1 MGLNPLK
8 ATLKSLC
15 LKFAHQINNYGK
27 PSLIPILFF
36 IFNESYILLKMKIVY
51 TILCFLA
58 VTTSGFSQSKQKENL
73 LLDNGVSEQMARF
86 RKHQI
91 SNVQYILFFGI
102 PNQKNED
109 INSNLNL
116 MVTLSDLS
124 QPLYLDFKEKT
135 SKIKAIQVN
144 GKSAA
149 IVHEK
154 GHIVLAAKD
163 LVLGKNNISIS
174 FIAGNLSL
182 NRNDDFLYTLLVP
195 DRASTL
201 FPCFDQPDIKATYQL
216 TLSVPKEWS
225 VLAGADVAEKLDKG
239 DFISYTFGES
249 DKMSTYLF
257 SFVAGKFKSVTQK
270 PGNLEMTMLYREN
283 NAEKIRVSTDTIFK
297 LHQQSLEF
305 LEKYTHYK
313 FPFQKLDFASIP
325 VFQYGGMEHVGAIQY
340 RESTLFLDNSATDS
354 EKLDRAKLIAHE
366 TSHMWF
372 GDLVTM
378 KWFDDVWMKEVF
390 ANFMADKIMNPIFPK
405 VNHNL
410 QFLTAHYPN
419 AYAEDRSLGTHPIK
433 QNLENLKNAGSLYGA
448 IIYNKAP
455 IMMRQLEASMGKEA
469 FQKGI
474 EKYIKKYANDNADWN
489 NLVEI
494 LDTETPLDMK
504 KWSEVWVNKYG
515 RAIFNNQIKYDAQNR
530 ISSFEIWQEAE
541 GKSDNVW
548 PQIFDIG
555 LVYPDQVK
563 ILSVNIK
570 DRNLSLKEAIGL
582 EKPLSIICNYN
593 GFGYGVF
600 PLDGNIESV
609 LTLKDEVARAS
620 TYINIYENTLTGNG
634 TPSKAFDCFL
644 KGIQQ
649 EENELVLKTIT
660 NQTSNVFWK
669 FLTEKQQTKAQ
680 KQLEDVLYKR
690 LEENLPSN
698 IKKTLFNLFSSI
710 AYSDSAKAKLYALWS
725 KEKVITGLKLNED
738 DYTNMA
744 MNLAIFQHEKAD
756 EILNKARTA
765 ITNPDKQKRFDFLLP
780 SLSQDEKVRDA
791 FVQSLKKDENREK
804 ESWVS
809 VGLANIHHP
818 LRQQSAK
825 KYIRFSLDLTEEI
838 QRTGDIFF
846 PKDWLNNT
854 IGKYA
859 SKYAFDEVQRFLKE
873 NPNFSPILKRKL
885 LQATDG
891 LYRAQNIKK
900 ETE

>member
-1 MGLNPLK
+1 MK
-8 ATLKSLC
+8 IHYSFLC
-15 LKFAHQINNYGK
+15 LFT
-27 PSLIPILFF
+27 F
-36 IFNESYILLKMKIVY
+36 I
-51 TILCFLA
+51 TI
-58 VTTSGFSQSKQKENL
+58 GFSQSKQKGNL
-73 LLDNGVSEQMARF
+73 VLENGVSEQMAIF

-91 SNVQYILFFGI
+91 SNVSYGLSFEI
-102 PNQKNED
+102 PKQKD
-109 INSNLNL
+109 QAIISNLKL
-116 MVTLSDLS
+116 DLTLSDLS

-135 SKIKAIQVN
+135 ENIKSVSAN
-144 GKSAA
+144 GKNIA
-149 IVHEK
+149 ILHEK
-154 GHIVLAAKD
+154 GHVVIPIESLIS
-163 LVLGKNNISIS
+163 GKNIITIS

-201 FPCFDQPDIKATYQL
+201 FPCFDQPDIKATYK
-216 TLSVPKEWS
+216 LSLMVPKDWS
-225 VLAGADVAEKLDKG
+225 VLAGADVKEKVEKG
-239 DFISYTFGES
+239 DFTAYTFGES

-257 SFVAGKFKSVTQK
+257 SFVAGKFKTVTQK
-270 PGNLEMTMLYREN
+270 PGNVEMTMLYREN
-283 NAEKIRVSTDTIFK
+283 NPEKIQVSTDTIFK
-297 LHQQSLEF
+297 LHEQSLEF
-305 LEKYTHYK
+305 LEKYTNYK

-410 QFLTAHYPN
+410 QFFSAHYSN

-433 QNLENLKNAGSLYGA
+433 QHLANLKDAGSLYGA

-489 NLVEI
+489 SLVEI
-494 LDTETPLDMK
+494 LDAETPLDIK
-504 KWSEVWVNKYG
+504 EWSQVWVNRWG
-515 RAIFNNQIKYDAQNR
+515 RAIFTDRIKYDTQGR
-530 ISSFEIWQEAE
+530 ISAFEIEQEAE
-541 GKSDNVW
+541 GKSDNIW
-548 PQIFDIG
+548 PQVFQIG
-555 LVYPDQVK
+555 LVYSDNVK
-563 ILSVNIK
+563 ILNVNIK
-570 DRNLSLKEAIGL
+570 EKSLLLKEAVGL
-582 EKPLSIICNYN
+582 EKPILVVYNYN

-600 PLDGNIESV
+600 PLDGNNLDAILS
-609 LTLKDEVARAS
+609 LKDEMARAS
-620 TYINIYENTLTGNG
+620 SYSNLYENTLIGNIS
-634 TPSKAFDCFL
+634 PIKAFDCFL
-644 KGIQQ
+644 KGIQT
-649 EENELVLKTIT
+649 EENELVLKIA
-660 NQTSNVFWK
+660 SNNLNSIFWR
-669 FLTEKQQTKAQ
+669 FLTEKQQHKVQ
-680 KQLEDVLYKR
+680 KQLETVLYER
-690 LEENLPSN
+690 LQTNLTSN

-710 AYSDSAKAKLYALWS
+710 AYSDSAKAKLYQIWN
-725 KEKVITGLKLNED
+725 KEVVIPNLKLNED
-738 DYTNMA
+738 DYTNIA
-744 MNLAIFQHEKAD
+744 MNLAIFKHEKAD
-756 EILNKARTA
+756 EILEKTRTT
-765 ITNPDKQKRFDFLLP
+765 ITNPDKQKRFEFLLP
-780 SLSQDEKVRDA
+780 SLSKDESVRAA
-791 FVQSLKKDENREK
+791 FMESLKDDKNREK
-804 ESWVS
+804 EAWVS

-818 LRQQSAK
+818 LRQESAQ

-854 IGKYA
+854 IGKYS

-885 LQATDG
+885 FQATDG

>member
-1 MGLNPLK
+1 
-8 ATLKSLC
+8 
-15 LKFAHQINNYGK
+15 
-27 PSLIPILFF
+27 
-36 IFNESYILLKMKIVY
+36 MKIRY
-51 TILCFLA
+51 SFLSFFTII
-58 VTTSGFSQSKQKENL
+58 TIGFSQSKQKESSL
-73 LLDNGVSEQMARF
+73 LENGVSEQLAVF

-91 SNVQYILFFGI
+91 SNVSYGLSFEI
-102 PNQKNED
+102 PNQKDQEISSSLTLD
-109 INSNLNL
+109 L
-116 MVTLSDLS
+116 TLSDLS
-124 QPLYLDFKEKT
+124 QPLYLDFKEK
-135 SKIKAIQVN
+135 SLNLKSVSAN
-144 GKSAA
+144 GKNIAV
-149 IVHEK
+149 VHEK
-154 GHIVLAAKD
+154 GHIVIPIES
-163 LVLGKNNISIS
+163 LVSGKNTITIS

-182 NRNDDFLYTLLVP
+182 NRNDDYLYTLLVP

-201 FPCFDQPDIKATYQL
+201 FPCFDQPDIKATYK
-216 TLSVPKEWS
+216 LSMTVPKEWK
-225 VLAGADVAEKLDKG
+225 VLAGADVTAKVEKG
-239 DFISYTFGES
+239 DSTSYTFGES

-257 SFVAGKFKSVTQK
+257 SFVAGKFNNVTQK
-270 PGNLEMTMLYREN
+270 PGLEMTFLYREN
-283 NAEKIRVSTDTIFK
+283 DKGKIESSTDTIFS
-297 LHQQSLEF
+297 LHQQSLDF

-325 VFQYGGMEHVGAIQY
+325 GFQYGGMEHVGAIQY

-410 QFLTAHYPN
+410 QFFSAHYAN

-433 QNLENLKNAGSLYGA
+433 QHLANLKDAGSLYGS

-474 EKYIKKYANDNADWN
+474 EKYIQKYANDNADWN

-494 LDTETPLDMK
+494 LDDETSLDMK
-504 KWSEVWVNKYG
+504 KWSEVWVNKSG
-515 RAIFNNQIKYDAQNR
+515 RAIFTDQIEYDAQNR
-530 ISSFEIWQEAE
+530 IATFEIQQNAE
-541 GKSDNVW
+541 DKSENIWPQVFQIGLIYADNVKVL
-548 PQIFDIG
+548 D
-555 LVYPDQVK
+555 VT
-563 ILSVNIK
+563 IK
-570 DRNLSLKEAIGL
+570 DKNLLLNDAVGL
-582 EKPLSIICNYN
+582 EKPLAIVYNYD

-600 PLDGNIESV
+600 PLDGNNLNYIS
-609 LTLKDEVARAS
+609 TLQDEVARAS
-620 TYINIYENTLTGNG
+620 SYSNLYENMLIGNVS
-634 TPSKAFDCFL
+634 TQKAFDCFFR
-644 KGIQQ
+644 GIQT
-649 EENELVLKTIT
+649 EENELVLRIA
-660 NQTSNVFWK
+660 SNNLNAVYWR
-669 FLTEKQQTKAQ
+669 FLTNKQQDKVQ
-680 KQLEDVLYKR
+680 KLLSSTLFTR
-690 LEENLPSN
+690 LQTNLSPN

-710 AYSDSAKAKLYALWS
+710 AHSNSAKAKLYQIWN
-725 KEKVITGLKLNED
+725 KEIVIPNLKLNED

-744 MNLAIFQHEKAD
+744 MNLSIFKHKKAD
-756 EILNKARTA
+756 EILKRAKTA
-765 ITNPDKQKRFDFLLP
+765 ITNPDKLKRFEFLLP
-780 SLSQDEKVRDA
+780 SLSKDESVRDA
-791 FVQSLKKDENREK
+791 FMESLKDDKNREK

-809 VGLANIHHP
+809 TGLSNIHHP
-818 LRQQSAK
+818 LRQESAQ
-825 KYIRFSLDLTEEI
+825 KYIRFSLDLTDEI

-854 IGKYA
+854 IGKYS

-885 LQATDG
+885 FQATDG

>member
-1 MGLNPLK
+1 
-8 ATLKSLC
+8 
-15 LKFAHQINNYGK
+15 
-27 PSLIPILFF
+27 
-36 IFNESYILLKMKIVY
+36 MKIRY
-51 TILCFLA
+51 SLLCFF
-58 VTTSGFSQSKQKENL
+58 TFMTIGFSQSKQYGNL
-73 LLDNGVSEQMARF
+73 VLENGVSEQMAIF
-86 RKHQI
+86 RKEQI
-91 SNVQYILFFGI
+91 SNVSYGLSFEI
-102 PNQKNED
+102 PNQKDQD
-109 INSNLNL
+109 IISVLNL
-116 MVTLSDLS
+116 ELTVSDLS
-124 QPLYLDFKEKT
+124 QPLYLDFKEK
-135 SKIKAIQVN
+135 SQNIKSVSAN
-144 GKSAA
+144 GKNIA
-149 IVHEK
+149 ILHEK
-154 GHIVLAAKD
+154 GHIVIPVESLIS
-163 LVLGKNNISIS
+163 GKNTITIS

-201 FPCFDQPDIKATYQL
+201 FPCFDQPDIKATYKLSL
-216 TLSVPKEWS
+216 TFPKDWS
-225 VLAGADVAEKLDKG
+225 VLAGADVKEKVEKG
-239 DFISYTFGES
+239 DFTAYTFGES

-283 NAEKIRVSTDTIFK
+283 NPEKIKFSTDTIFK

-305 LEKYTHYK
+305 LEKYTNYK

-340 RESTLFLDNSATDS
+340 RESTLFLDNSATES

-410 QFLTAHYPN
+410 QFFSAHYSN

-433 QNLENLKNAGSLYGA
+433 QHLANLKDAGSLYGA

-494 LDTETPLDMK
+494 LDAETPLDMQ
-504 KWSEVWVNKYG
+504 KWSQVWVNKSG
-515 RAIFNNQIKYDAQNR
+515 RAIFTDKIEYDNKNR
-530 ISSFEIWQEAE
+530 IKKFEIEQKAE
-541 GKSDNVW
+541 DKSENAW
-548 PQIFDIG
+548 PQVFQIG
-555 LVYPDQVK
+555 LVYANNVK
-563 ILSVNIK
+563 VLNVNIK
-570 DRNLSLKEAIGL
+570 DKNLLLKEAIGL
-582 EKPLSIICNYN
+582 EKPILLVYNYN

-600 PLDGNIESV
+600 PLDGNHLEVISG
-609 LTLKDEVARAS
+609 LKDEVARAS
-620 TYINIYENTLTGNG
+620 SYSNLYENTLIGNIA
-634 TPSKAFDCFL
+634 PIKAFDCFL
-644 KGIQQ
+644 KGIQT
-649 EENELVLKTIT
+649 EENELVLKIA
-660 NQTSNVFWK
+660 SNNLNSIFWK
-669 FLTEKQQTKAQ
+669 FLTEKQQNKVQ
-680 KQLEDVLYKR
+680 QQLEAILYER
-690 LEENLPSN
+690 LQTNLTSN

-710 AYSDSAKAKLYALWS
+710 AYSDSAKAKLYQIWN
-725 KEKVITGLKLNED
+725 KETVIPNLKLNED
-738 DYTNMA
+738 DYTNIA
-744 MNLAIFQHEKAD
+744 MNLAIFKHEKAD
-756 EILNKARTA
+756 EILNKTRTT
-765 ITNPDKQKRFDFLLP
+765 ITNPDKQKRFEFLLP
-780 SLSQDEKVRDA
+780 SLSKDESVRDA
-791 FVQSLKKDENREK
+791 FLESLKDDKNREK
-804 ESWVS
+804 EAWVS

-818 LRQQSAK
+818 LRQESAQ

-854 IGKYA
+854 IGKYS

-885 LQATDG
+885 LQATDA

>member
-1 MGLNPLK
+1 
-8 ATLKSLC
+8 
-15 LKFAHQINNYGK
+15 
-27 PSLIPILFF
+27 
-36 IFNESYILLKMKIVY
+36 MKILYSFLCVLAFT
-51 TILCFLA
+51 TI
-58 VTTSGFSQSKQKENL
+58 GFSQSKQKENL
-73 LLDNGVSEQMARF
+73 VLENGVSEQMAHF
-86 RKHQI
+86 RKKQI
-91 SNVQYILFFGI
+91 SEVIYGLSFEI
-102 PNQKNED
+102 PQQKQQE
-109 INSNLNL
+109 INSNLTLNL
-116 MVTLSDLS
+116 TISDLS
-124 QPLYLDFKEKT
+124 EPLYLDFKEK
-135 SKIKAIQVN
+135 SQNIKSIQVN
-144 GKSAA
+144 TKNVT

-154 GHIVLAAKD
+154 GHIIIAAKD
-163 LVLGKNNISIS
+163 LIQGKNTIVIS

-201 FPCFDQPDIKATYQL
+201 FPCFDQPDIKATYKLSL
-216 TLSVPKEWS
+216 TVPKDWK
-225 VLAGADVAEKLDKG
+225 VLAGADVKEKVEKG
-239 DFISYTFGES
+239 DFTAYSFGES

-257 SFVAGKFKSVTQK
+257 SFVAGKFKTVTQK
-270 PGNLEMTMLYREN
+270 PGNREMTMLYREN
-283 NAEKIRVSTDTIFK
+283 NAEKFRVSTDTIFN
-297 LHQQSLEF
+297 LHQQSVDF
-305 LEKYTHYK
+305 LEKYTNYP

-433 QNLENLKNAGSLYGA
+433 QHLANLKDAGSLYGA

-494 LDTETPLDMK
+494 LDAETPLDMQ
-504 KWSEVWVNKYG
+504 KWSEVWVNKSG
-515 RAIFNNQIKYDAQNR
+515 RAIFNDQIKYDAQNR
-530 ISSFEIWQEAE
+530 ISSFEISQQAE
-541 GKSDNVW
+541 DKSVNVW

-555 LVYPDQVK
+555 LVYKDQVR
-563 ILSVNIK
+563 IINVNIK
-570 DRNLSLKEAIGL
+570 DKNLAVKEAIGL
-582 EKPLSIICNYN
+582 EKPLSIIYNYN

-600 PLDGNIESV
+600 PLDGNNINSV
-609 LTLKDEVARAS
+609 LSLKDEVARAS
-620 TYINIYENTLTGNG
+620 TYINIYENTLTGNVA
-634 TPSKAFDCFL
+634 PKKAFDCFL

-649 EENELVLKTIT
+649 EENELVLKIIT
-660 NQTSNVFWK
+660 NQTNAIFWK

-680 KQLEDVLYKR
+680 KQLEEVLYKR
-690 LEENLPSN
+690 LQASLPSN

-710 AYSDSAKAKLYALWS
+710 AYSNSAKAKLYSLWS
-725 KEKVITGLKLNED
+725 REKVIPGLKLNED
-738 DYTNMA
+738 DFTNMA
-744 MNLAIFQHEKAD
+744 MNLAIFKHEKAD
-756 EILNKARTA
+756 EILNKTRTTF
-765 ITNPDKQKRFDFLLP
+765 TNPDKQKRFEFLLP
-780 SLSQDEKVRDA
+780 SLSKDESVRDA
-791 FVQSLKKDENREK
+791 FVKSLKDDENREK
-804 ESWVS
+804 ESWVAI
-809 VGLANIHHP
+809 GLANINHP
-818 LRQQSAK
+818 LRQESAQ
-825 KYIRFSLDLTEEI
+825 KYIRFSLDLVEEI

-854 IGKYA
+854 VGKYS

>member
-1 MGLNPLK
+1 MK
-8 ATLKSLC
+8 IFYSFLC
-15 LKFAHQINNYGK
+15 LLAFT
-27 PSLIPILFF
+27 
-36 IFNESYILLKMKIVY
+36 
-51 TILCFLA
+51 TI
-58 VTTSGFSQSKQKENL
+58 GFSQSKQKENL
-73 LLDNGVSEQMARF
+73 LLENGVSEQMARF

-91 SNVQYILFFGI
+91 SNVTYGLSFEI
-102 PNQKNED
+102 PQQKQQE
-109 INSNLNL
+109 INSNLTLNL
-116 MVTLSDLS
+116 TISDLTE
-124 QPLYLDFKEKT
+124 PLYLDFKVK
-135 SKIKAIQVN
+135 SQNIKSIQVN
-144 GKSAA
+144 GKNTNV
-149 IVHEK
+149 VHEK
-154 GHIVLAAKD
+154 GHIVIAAKD
-163 LVLGKNNISIS
+163 LIQGKNTISIS
-174 FIAGNLSL
+174 FVAGDLSL

-201 FPCFDQPDIKATYQL
+201 FPCFDQPDIKATYKLSL
-216 TLSVPKEWS
+216 TVPKDWT
-225 VLAGADVAEKLDKG
+225 VLAGADVKEKVEKG
-239 DFISYTFGES
+239 NFTSYTFGES

-257 SFVAGKFKSVTQK
+257 SFVAGKFKTVKQQ
-270 PGNLEMTMLYREN
+270 PGNRKMTMLYREN
-283 NAEKIRVSTDTIFK
+283 NAEKIRVSTDTIFN
-297 LHQQSLEF
+297 LHQQSVDF
-305 LEKYTHYK
+305 LEKYTNYK

-340 RESTLFLDNSATDS
+340 RESTLFLDNSSTDS

-433 QNLENLKNAGSLYGA
+433 QHLANLKDAGSLYGA

-494 LDTETPLDMK
+494 LDAETPLDMQ
-504 KWSEVWVNKYG
+504 KWSEVWVNKSG
-515 RAIFNNQIKYDAQNR
+515 RAIFKNKIEYEAKNR
-530 ISSFEIWQEAE
+530 IKKFEISQQAE
-541 GKSDNVW
+541 DKSTNIW
-548 PQIFDIG
+548 PQIFEIG
-555 LVYPDQVK
+555 LVYRDQVK
-563 ILSVNIK
+563 VIAVNIK
-570 DRNLSLKEAIGL
+570 DQNLLVKEAIGL
-582 EKPLSIICNYN
+582 EKPLSIIYNYN

-620 TYINIYENTLTGNG
+620 TYINIYENTLTGNVAPG
-634 TPSKAFDCFL
+634 KAFDCFL

-649 EENELVLKTIT
+649 EENELVLKIIT

-680 KQLEDVLYKR
+680 KQLEDVLYSR
-690 LEENLPSN
+690 LQANLPGN
-698 IKKTLFNLFSSI
+698 IKKTVFNLFSSI
-710 AYSDSAKAKLYALWS
+710 AYSDSAKAKLYSLWD
-725 KEKVITGLKLNED
+725 KEKVIQSLKLNED

-744 MNLAIFQHEKAD
+744 MNLAVFKHDKAD
-756 EILNKARTA
+756 EILNKTRTT
-765 ITNPDKQKRFDFLLP
+765 ITNPDKQKRFEFLLP
-780 SLSQDEKVRDA
+780 SLSKDEMVRDA
-791 FVQSLKKDENREK
+791 FVKSLKDDENREK
-804 ESWVS
+804 ESWVA
-809 VGLANIHHP
+809 VGLANINHP
-818 LRQQSAK
+818 LRQESAQ
-825 KYIRFSLDLTEEI
+825 KYIRFSLDLVEEI

-854 IGKYA
+854 IGKYS

>member
-1 MGLNPLK
+1 MK
-8 ATLKSLC
+8 IRYSFLC
-15 LKFAHQINNYGK
+15 LFT
-27 PSLIPILFF
+27 F
-36 IFNESYILLKMKIVY
+36 I
-51 TILCFLA
+51 TI
-58 VTTSGFSQSKQKENL
+58 GFSQSKQKGNL
-73 LLDNGVSEQMARF
+73 VLENGVSEQMAIF

-91 SNVQYILFFGI
+91 SNVSYGLSFEI
-102 PNQKNED
+102 PNQKEQD
-109 INSNLNL
+109 IISALKL
-116 MVTLSDLS
+116 DLTLSDLS
-124 QPLYLDFKEKT
+124 QPLYLDFKEK
-135 SKIKAIQVN
+135 SENVKLVSAN
-144 GKSAA
+144 GKNIA
-149 IVHEK
+149 ILHEK
-154 GHIVLAAKD
+154 GHIVIPVESLIS
-163 LVLGKNNISIS
+163 GKNTITIS

-201 FPCFDQPDIKATYQL
+201 FPCFDQPDIKATYKLSL
-216 TLSVPKEWS
+216 TVPKDWS
-225 VLAGADVAEKLDKG
+225 VLAGADVKEKVEKG
-239 DFISYTFGES
+239 DFTAYTFGES

-283 NAEKIRVSTDTIFK
+283 NPEKIQVSMDTIFK

-305 LEKYTHYK
+305 LEKYTNYK

-410 QFLTAHYPN
+410 QFFSAHYSS

-433 QNLENLKNAGSLYGA
+433 QHLANLKDAGSLYGA

-474 EKYIKKYANDNADWN
+474 EKYIKKYANNNADWN

-494 LDTETPLDMK
+494 LDAETPLDMQ
-504 KWSEVWVNKYG
+504 KWSQVWVNQSG
-515 RAIFNNQIKYDAQNR
+515 RAIFSNKIEYDAQNR
-530 ISSFEIWQEAE
+530 IRKFEIQQKAE
-541 GKSDNVW
+541 DKSGNVW
-548 PQIFDIG
+548 PQVFQIG
-555 LVYPDQVK
+555 LVYADNVK
-563 ILSVNIK
+563 VLNVNIK
-570 DRNLSLKEAIGL
+570 EKNLLLKEAVGL
-582 EKPLSIICNYN
+582 EKPNTIIYNYN

-600 PLDGNIESV
+600 PLDGNHLEVISG
-609 LTLKDEVARAS
+609 LKDEVTRAS
-620 TYINIYENTLTGNG
+620 SYSNLYENTLIGNIS
-634 TPSKAFDCFL
+634 PIKAFDCFL
-644 KGIQQ
+644 KGIQT
-649 EENELVLKTIT
+649 EENELVLKIA
-660 NQTSNVFWK
+660 SNNLNSIFWK
-669 FLTEKQQTKAQ
+669 FLTEKQQNKVQ
-680 KQLEDVLYKR
+680 QQLEAILYER
-690 LEENLPSN
+690 LQTNLTSN

-710 AYSDSAKAKLYALWS
+710 AYSDSAKAKLFQIWN
-725 KEKVITGLKLNED
+725 KEVVIPNLKLNED
-738 DYTNMA
+738 DYTNIA
-744 MNLAIFQHEKAD
+744 MNLAIFKHEKAG
-756 EILNKARTA
+756 EILEKTRTT
-765 ITNPDKQKRFDFLLP
+765 ITNPDKQKRFEFLLP
-780 SLSQDEKVRDA
+780 SLSKDESVRGA
-791 FVQSLKKDENREK
+791 FMESLKDDKNREK
-804 ESWVS
+804 EAWVS
-809 VGLANIHHP
+809 VGLANVHHP
-818 LRQQSAK
+818 LRQETAQ

-854 IGKYA
+854 IGKYS

-885 LQATDG
+885 FQATDV

>member
-1 MGLNPLK
+1 
-8 ATLKSLC
+8 
-15 LKFAHQINNYGK
+15 
-27 PSLIPILFF
+27 
-36 IFNESYILLKMKIVY
+36 MKIFY
-51 TILCFLA
+51 SLLCFLA
-58 VTTSGFSQSKQKENL
+58 IASNSFSQSQSKENL
-73 LLDNGVSEQMARF
+73 FLENGVSEQMAIF
-86 RKHQI
+86 RKKQI
-91 SNVQYILFFGI
+91 SDVIYQLNFEI
-102 PNQKNED
+102 PKQKQQE
-109 INSNLNL
+109 INSDL
-116 MVTLSDLS
+116 TLKLTISDLS
-124 QPLYLDFKEKT
+124 EPLYLDFKEKT
-135 SKIKAIQVN
+135 SNIKSIQVN
-144 GKSAA
+144 GKNTV

-154 GHIVLAAKD
+154 GHIVIASKNLI
-163 LVLGKNNISIS
+163 LGKNTVAIS

-201 FPCFDQPDIKATYQL
+201 FPCFDQPNIKATYK
-216 TLSVPKEWS
+216 LSLMVPKDWS
-225 VLAGADVAEKLDKG
+225 VLAGADVKEKVEKG
-239 DFISYTFGES
+239 DFISYSFGES

-257 SFVAGKFKSVTQK
+257 SFVAGKFKTVTQK

-283 NAEKIRVSTDTIFK
+283 NAEKFRVSVDTIFN
-297 LHQQSLEF
+297 LHQQSIDF
-305 LEKYTHYK
+305 LEKYTNYK

-410 QFLTAHYPN
+410 QFINAHYSS

-433 QNLENLKNAGSLYGA
+433 QNLANLKDAGSLYGA

-455 IMMRQLEASMGKEA
+455 IMMRQLETSMGQEA

-474 EKYIKKYANDNADWN
+474 EKYIKKYANENADWN

-494 LDTETPLDMK
+494 LDAETPLDMQ
-504 KWSEVWVNKYG
+504 KWSKVWVNQSG
-515 RAIFNNQIKYDAQNR
+515 RAIFTDKIEYDAKKN
-530 ISSFEIWQEAE
+530 IKKFEINQQAE
-541 GKSDNVW
+541 DKSDNVW

-563 ILSVNIK
+563 VINVNITEK
-570 DRNLSLKEAIGL
+570 NIVIKEAIGL
-582 EKPLSIICNYN
+582 QKPIAVNYNYN

-600 PLDGNIESV
+600 PLDGNTIESV
-609 LTLKDEVARAS
+609 LSLKDEVARAS
-620 TYINIYENTLTGNG
+620 TYINIYENTLTGNVA
-634 TPSKAFDCFL
+634 PIQAFNCFI

-649 EENELVLKTIT
+649 EENELVLKIIT
-660 NQTSNVFWK
+660 NQTSSIYWK
-669 FLTEKQQTKAQ
+669 FLTEKQQSKVQ
-680 KQLEDVLYKR
+680 KQLEDVVYAR
-690 LEENLPSN
+690 LQANLPSN

-710 AYSDSAKAKLYALWS
+710 AYSDSGKAKLYAIWN
-725 KEKVITGLKLNED
+725 KENVIQSLKLNED

-744 MNLAIFQHEKAD
+744 MNLAIFKHAKAD
-756 EILNKARTA
+756 EILNKTKKT
-765 ITNPDKQKRFDFLLP
+765 ITNPDKQKRFEFLLP
-780 SLSQDEKVRDA
+780 SLSKHELVRNA
-791 FVQSLKKDENREK
+791 FVKSLKNDENREK
-804 ESWVS
+804 ESWVT
-809 VGLANIHHP
+809 VGLANINHP
-818 LRQQSAK
+818 LRQESAQ
-825 KYIRFSLDLTEEI
+825 KYIRFSLDLVEEI

-854 IGKYA
+854 IGKYS